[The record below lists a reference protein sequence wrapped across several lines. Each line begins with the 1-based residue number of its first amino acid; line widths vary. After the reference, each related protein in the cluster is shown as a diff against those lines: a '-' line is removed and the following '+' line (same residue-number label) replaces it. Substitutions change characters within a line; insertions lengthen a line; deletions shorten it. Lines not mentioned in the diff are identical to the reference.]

1 MQDGSLDDIG
11 HFLATKRLAIVGV
24 SRHPRHFS
32 RGLFRE
38 FLAQGYDAV
47 PVNPQAKEIEGHTC
61 FACVS
66 DITPPVEAAL
76 LMTPAATTDQA
87 LRECNEAAVK
97 RIWIYLTGGDGEVHE
112 RAVESCRKRGS
123 AVIEGYCPF
132 MFFPSSAFFHR
143 VHRFFMKVAGSYPL

>member
-1 MQDGSLDDIG
+1 MKDGSLEDIKE
-11 HFLATKRLAIVGV
+11 FLATKRLAIVGV
-24 SRHPRHFS
+24 SRDPRHFS

-47 PVNPQAKEIEGHTC
+47 PVNPQAKEIEGR
-61 FACVS
+61 ACVAGVA

-87 LRECNEAAVK
+87 LRECHQAAVK
-97 RIWIYLTGGDGEVHE
+97 QIWIYRTRRDGEAHE

-123 AVIEGYCPF
+123 TVIEGYCPF
-132 MFFPSSAFFHR
+132 MFLPSPVFFHR